1 MATGSGSAG
10 CVFEVTFAP
19 RDRGA
24 RVEVEDDVARADGHF
39 GQNAFAAVDLA
50 AGKIRVAKVAVLDAE
65 DGNVGDRANSDL
77 PQFGVASYVL
87 IEDVITS
94 AKVRALTAFRLLGTE

>member
-1 MATGSGSAG
+1 
-10 CVFEVTFAP
+10 VTFAP
-19 RDRGA
+19 GNRGA
-24 RVEVEDDVARADGHF
+24 RVEIEDDAACADGHF
-39 GQNAFAAVDLA
+39 GHNAFAAVDLPP
-50 AGKIRVAKVAVLDAE
+50 GKISVAKVALLHAE

-94 AKVRALTAFRLLGTE
+94 AKVRALTALRLLGTE